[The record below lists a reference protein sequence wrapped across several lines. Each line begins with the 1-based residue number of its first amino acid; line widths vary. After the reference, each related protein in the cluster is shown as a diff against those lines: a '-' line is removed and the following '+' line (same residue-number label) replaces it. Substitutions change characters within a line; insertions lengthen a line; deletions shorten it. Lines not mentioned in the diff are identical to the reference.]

1 MNPDNSSPFSDSL
14 IWLQRFWRWA
24 TPFWLF
30 RDAGSGS
37 REQRMAN
44 YRHNRAQRDLL
55 FPYTLKW
62 MAIAAAMMLFLQ
74 MNSGVLAHSL
84 DGSPAY
90 FGAAL
95 FCIGS
100 GIVFSIAC
108 AVIAVLMACYLYLA
122 HVKH

>member
-1 MNPDNSSPFSDSL
+1 MNTDHSSPLSDTRY
-14 IWLQRFWRWA
+14 WLQRCWRWA

-30 RDAGSGS
+30 RDAAAGS
-37 REQRMAN
+37 REQRIAN

-62 MAIAAAMMLFLQ
+62 MAIAAVTLALLQ
-74 MNSGVLAHSL
+74 MNSDVLAHSG
-84 DGSPAY
+84 DGGPAY

-100 GIVFSIAC
+100 GIMFSVAC
-108 AVIAVLMACYLYLA
+108 AVIAVLMASYLYLA
-122 HVKH
+122 HVKK